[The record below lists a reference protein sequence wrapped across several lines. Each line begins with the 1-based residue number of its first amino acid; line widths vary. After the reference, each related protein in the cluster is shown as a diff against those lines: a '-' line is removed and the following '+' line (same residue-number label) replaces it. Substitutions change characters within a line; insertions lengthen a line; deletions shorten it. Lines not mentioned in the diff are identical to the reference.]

1 MIKDTTGIIF
11 LIITTTIWKMEL
23 GGLWQEWFRGRGAVT
38 VVQTERSQ
46 RISSGIDEKMQ
57 SFWLYCEDRDPT
69 RKIDVEYKRE
79 MTHPRV
85 LPDQLGR

>member
-1 MIKDTTGIIF
+1 MIKDITEIIF

-46 RISSGIDEKMQ
+46 RISSGIDEKLQ

-69 RKIDVEYKRE
+69 RKTGCGIYRRNDSS
-79 MTHPRV
+79 TGFG
-85 LPDQLGR
+85 QIS